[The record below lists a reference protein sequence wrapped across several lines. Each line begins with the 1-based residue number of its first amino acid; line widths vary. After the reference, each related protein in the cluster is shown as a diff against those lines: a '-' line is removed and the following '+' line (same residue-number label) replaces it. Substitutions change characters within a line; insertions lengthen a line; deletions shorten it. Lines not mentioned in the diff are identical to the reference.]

1 MVSRAHNDI
10 LLFPDTHLDYIS
22 QSPLQLEEGHVIKFW
37 PMEGGLGPLKTPT
50 LSSIPSLP
58 LPVS

>member
-1 MVSRAHNDI
+1 MRVIEMVSCAHNDI

-37 PMEGGLGPLKTPT
+37 PMEGGLGL
-50 LSSIPSLP
+50 LI
-58 LPVS
+58 